1 MFSFAFFDLAHLEFV
16 VRSSMRN
23 VFLSVVFSLVFGAK
37 CFSAEFPLRT
47 WTSSSGQQIEARLI
61 SKSGDK
67 LTVERSDSKLFI
79 FPLTLLSKQD
89 QAYVRNTLEGPVNQP
104 VHPRAMPH
112 EFVSKYCYQCHGAEK
127 QKADRRFD
135 MLSSTIADFREQELW
150 QEVVDQLNLGDM
162 PPEDESQPSEE
173 ERLAVIELITNG
185 IADAREKF
193 SGISNH
199 TVLRRL
205 NKFEYANTVS
215 DLLGLNTESW
225 NPAADFPADVIV
237 DGFDNDGAE
246 LVTSGL
252 LLEKY
257 FPAAEEAITRST
269 KFERR
274 PESKSYAQKSPF
286 YFRGKESN
294 GMPKLF
300 QVDRY
305 RYLPETPYT
314 DLYGRFY
321 RGGHLGFLPL
331 NRVGG
336 LPHSGRYTIRVKAG
350 AVNRKHGYGKILGD
364 FRNGDPLVMELAS
377 VDRKGSSAVSG
388 NITKAVSLTTFELE
402 EEQPEW
408 FEWTGYLEKGYEPE
422 VRFRNGTAAAKRLV
436 RLLLN
441 KADQFPEFQPFAQM
455 KSSGEKGYER
465 WHGTLKAYQ
474 GPVLRVWEI
483 QVDGPHIEE
492 WPPVGHDT
500 LYGNLSPESL
510 SWEAIEDRLVRF
522 AKLAFRRPPLE
533 GELRPILDMVQGKL
547 QEGLAPL
554 NALQLGFQTILSAPG
569 FLYLNEGEG
578 ELDEY
583 ALASRLSYF
592 LWSSMPDNELL
603 ESAEQGSLK
612 DPAVLTKQVERMLT
626 DPRSKR
632 FSNNF
637 LRLWLELDNIGKMPP
652 SKEFVS
658 FYRDNLEFAM
668 RKETELLFAH
678 VLQKNLSPIEL
689 LNADYSFINRE
700 LAAHYGMP
708 GLQGNEFR
716 KVSLSGSERGG
727 LLGHGSFL
735 TASAN
740 GVDTSP
746 VIRGIYVMNKLLDY
760 TPPPPPDDVPEIEP
774 DVTGAT
780 TLREKLVRHR
790 ADATCAQCHNKID
803 PAGFALE
810 NYDPIGAWRLSYDRK
825 LKVDSSGR
833 LPNGKTFSNPSEFR
847 DLVIEQ
853 KETFLRCLT
862 KKMLTY
868 AIGRPTN
875 SGDRLVV
882 DGIVDEMQE
891 SSNGLRDLVK
901 KIVLSETFR
910 GN

>member
-1 MFSFAFFDLAHLEFV
+1 
-16 VRSSMRN
+16 
-23 VFLSVVFSLVFGAK
+23 
-37 CFSAEFPLRT
+37 
-47 WTSSSGQQIEARLI
+47 
-61 SKSGDK
+61 
-67 LTVERSDSKLFI
+67 
-79 FPLTLLSKQD
+79 
-89 QAYVRNTLEGPVNQP
+89 
-104 VHPRAMPH
+104 
-112 EFVSKYCYQCHGAEK
+112 
-127 QKADRRFD
+127 
-135 MLSSTIADFREQELW
+135 
-150 QEVVDQLNLGDM
+150 
-162 PPEDESQPSEE
+162 
-173 ERLAVIELITNG
+173 
-185 IADAREKF
+185 
-193 SGISNH
+193 
-199 TVLRRL
+199 
-205 NKFEYANTVS
+205 
-215 DLLGLNTESW
+215 
-225 NPAADFPADVIV
+225 
-237 DGFDNDGAE
+237 
-246 LVTSGL
+246 
-252 LLEKY
+252 
-257 FPAAEEAITRST
+257 
-269 KFERR
+269 
-274 PESKSYAQKSPF
+274 
-286 YFRGKESN
+286 
-294 GMPKLF
+294 
-300 QVDRY
+300 
-305 RYLPETPYT
+305 
-314 DLYGRFY
+314 
-321 RGGHLGFLPL
+321 
-331 NRVGG
+331 
-336 LPHSGRYTIRVKAG
+336 
-350 AVNRKHGYGKILGD
+350 
-364 FRNGDPLVMELAS
+364 
-377 VDRKGSSAVSG
+377 
-388 NITKAVSLTTFELE
+388 
-402 EEQPEW
+402 
-408 FEWTGYLEKGYEPE
+408 
-422 VRFRNGTAAAKRLV
+422 
-436 RLLLN
+436 
-441 KADQFPEFQPFAQM
+441 M

-510 SWEAIEDRLVRF
+510 SWEVIEDRLVRF

-612 DPAVLTKQVERMLT
+612 DPAVLTKQVERMLA
-626 DPRSKR
+626 DPKSKR

-668 RKETELLFAH
+668 RKETELLFEH

-716 KVSLSGSERGG
+716 KVSLSGTERGG

>member
-1 MFSFAFFDLAHLEFV
+1 MLA
-16 VRSSMRN
+16 
-23 VFLSVVFSLVFGAK
+23 
-37 CFSAEFPLRT
+37 
-47 WTSSSGQQIEARLI
+47 
-61 SKSGDK
+61 D
-67 LTVERSDSKLFI
+67 
-79 FPLTLLSKQD
+79 
-89 QAYVRNTLEGPVNQP
+89 
-104 VHPRAMPH
+104 
-112 EFVSKYCYQCHGAEK
+112 
-127 QKADRRFD
+127 
-135 MLSSTIADFREQELW
+135 
-150 QEVVDQLNLGDM
+150 
-162 PPEDESQPSEE
+162 
-173 ERLAVIELITNG
+173 
-185 IADAREKF
+185 
-193 SGISNH
+193 
-199 TVLRRL
+199 
-205 NKFEYANTVS
+205 
-215 DLLGLNTESW
+215 
-225 NPAADFPADVIV
+225 
-237 DGFDNDGAE
+237 
-246 LVTSGL
+246 
-252 LLEKY
+252 
-257 FPAAEEAITRST
+257 
-269 KFERR
+269 
-274 PESKSYAQKSPF
+274 
-286 YFRGKESN
+286 
-294 GMPKLF
+294 PK
-300 QVDRY
+300 
-305 RYLPETPYT
+305 
-314 DLYGRFY
+314 
-321 RGGHLGFLPL
+321 
-331 NRVGG
+331 
-336 LPHSGRYTIRVKAG
+336 
-350 AVNRKHGYGKILGD
+350 
-364 FRNGDPLVMELAS
+364 
-377 VDRKGSSAVSG
+377 
-388 NITKAVSLTTFELE
+388 
-402 EEQPEW
+402 
-408 FEWTGYLEKGYEPE
+408 
-422 VRFRNGTAAAKRLV
+422 
-436 RLLLN
+436 
-441 KADQFPEFQPFAQM
+441 
-455 KSSGEKGYER
+455 
-465 WHGTLKAYQ
+465 
-474 GPVLRVWEI
+474 
-483 QVDGPHIEE
+483 
-492 WPPVGHDT
+492 
-500 LYGNLSPESL
+500 
-510 SWEAIEDRLVRF
+510 
-522 AKLAFRRPPLE
+522 
-533 GELRPILDMVQGKL
+533 
-547 QEGLAPL
+547 
-554 NALQLGFQTILSAPG
+554 
-569 FLYLNEGEG
+569 
-578 ELDEY
+578 
-583 ALASRLSYF
+583 
-592 LWSSMPDNELL
+592 
-603 ESAEQGSLK
+603 
-612 DPAVLTKQVERMLT
+612 
-626 DPRSKR
+626 SKR

-668 RKETELLFAH
+668 RKETELLFEH

-716 KVSLSGSERGG
+716 KVSLSGTERGG

>member
-1 MFSFAFFDLAHLEFV
+1 
-16 VRSSMRN
+16 
-23 VFLSVVFSLVFGAK
+23 
-37 CFSAEFPLRT
+37 
-47 WTSSSGQQIEARLI
+47 
-61 SKSGDK
+61 
-67 LTVERSDSKLFI
+67 
-79 FPLTLLSKQD
+79 
-89 QAYVRNTLEGPVNQP
+89 
-104 VHPRAMPH
+104 
-112 EFVSKYCYQCHGAEK
+112 
-127 QKADRRFD
+127 
-135 MLSSTIADFREQELW
+135 
-150 QEVVDQLNLGDM
+150 
-162 PPEDESQPSEE
+162 
-173 ERLAVIELITNG
+173 
-185 IADAREKF
+185 
-193 SGISNH
+193 
-199 TVLRRL
+199 
-205 NKFEYANTVS
+205 
-215 DLLGLNTESW
+215 
-225 NPAADFPADVIV
+225 
-237 DGFDNDGAE
+237 
-246 LVTSGL
+246 
-252 LLEKY
+252 
-257 FPAAEEAITRST
+257 
-269 KFERR
+269 
-274 PESKSYAQKSPF
+274 
-286 YFRGKESN
+286 
-294 GMPKLF
+294 
-300 QVDRY
+300 
-305 RYLPETPYT
+305 
-314 DLYGRFY
+314 
-321 RGGHLGFLPL
+321 
-331 NRVGG
+331 
-336 LPHSGRYTIRVKAG
+336 
-350 AVNRKHGYGKILGD
+350 
-364 FRNGDPLVMELAS
+364 
-377 VDRKGSSAVSG
+377 
-388 NITKAVSLTTFELE
+388 
-402 EEQPEW
+402 
-408 FEWTGYLEKGYEPE
+408 
-422 VRFRNGTAAAKRLV
+422 
-436 RLLLN
+436 
-441 KADQFPEFQPFAQM
+441 
-455 KSSGEKGYER
+455 
-465 WHGTLKAYQ
+465 
-474 GPVLRVWEI
+474 
-483 QVDGPHIEE
+483 
-492 WPPVGHDT
+492 
-500 LYGNLSPESL
+500 
-510 SWEAIEDRLVRF
+510 
-522 AKLAFRRPPLE
+522 
-533 GELRPILDMVQGKL
+533 
-547 QEGLAPL
+547 
-554 NALQLGFQTILSAPG
+554 
-569 FLYLNEGEG
+569 
-578 ELDEY
+578 

-612 DPAVLTKQVERMLT
+612 DPAVLTKQVERMLA
-626 DPRSKR
+626 DPKSKR

-668 RKETELLFAH
+668 RKETELLFEH

-716 KVSLSGSERGG
+716 KVSLSGTERGG

>member
-1 MFSFAFFDLAHLEFV
+1 
-16 VRSSMRN
+16 
-23 VFLSVVFSLVFGAK
+23 
-37 CFSAEFPLRT
+37 
-47 WTSSSGQQIEARLI
+47 
-61 SKSGDK
+61 
-67 LTVERSDSKLFI
+67 
-79 FPLTLLSKQD
+79 
-89 QAYVRNTLEGPVNQP
+89 
-104 VHPRAMPH
+104 
-112 EFVSKYCYQCHGAEK
+112 
-127 QKADRRFD
+127 
-135 MLSSTIADFREQELW
+135 
-150 QEVVDQLNLGDM
+150 
-162 PPEDESQPSEE
+162 
-173 ERLAVIELITNG
+173 
-185 IADAREKF
+185 
-193 SGISNH
+193 
-199 TVLRRL
+199 
-205 NKFEYANTVS
+205 
-215 DLLGLNTESW
+215 
-225 NPAADFPADVIV
+225 
-237 DGFDNDGAE
+237 
-246 LVTSGL
+246 
-252 LLEKY
+252 
-257 FPAAEEAITRST
+257 
-269 KFERR
+269 
-274 PESKSYAQKSPF
+274 
-286 YFRGKESN
+286 
-294 GMPKLF
+294 
-300 QVDRY
+300 
-305 RYLPETPYT
+305 
-314 DLYGRFY
+314 
-321 RGGHLGFLPL
+321 
-331 NRVGG
+331 
-336 LPHSGRYTIRVKAG
+336 
-350 AVNRKHGYGKILGD
+350 
-364 FRNGDPLVMELAS
+364 MELAS

>member
-1 MFSFAFFDLAHLEFV
+1 
-16 VRSSMRN
+16 
-23 VFLSVVFSLVFGAK
+23 LS
-37 CFSAEFPLRT
+37 C
-47 WTSSSGQQIEARLI
+47 
-61 SKSGDK
+61 
-67 LTVERSDSKLFI
+67 
-79 FPLTLLSKQD
+79 
-89 QAYVRNTLEGPVNQP
+89 
-104 VHPRAMPH
+104 
-112 EFVSKYCYQCHGAEK
+112 
-127 QKADRRFD
+127 
-135 MLSSTIADFREQELW
+135 
-150 QEVVDQLNLGDM
+150 
-162 PPEDESQPSEE
+162 
-173 ERLAVIELITNG
+173 
-185 IADAREKF
+185 
-193 SGISNH
+193 
-199 TVLRRL
+199 
-205 NKFEYANTVS
+205 
-215 DLLGLNTESW
+215 
-225 NPAADFPADVIV
+225 
-237 DGFDNDGAE
+237 
-246 LVTSGL
+246 
-252 LLEKY
+252 
-257 FPAAEEAITRST
+257 
-269 KFERR
+269 
-274 PESKSYAQKSPF
+274 
-286 YFRGKESN
+286 
-294 GMPKLF
+294 
-300 QVDRY
+300 
-305 RYLPETPYT
+305 
-314 DLYGRFY
+314 
-321 RGGHLGFLPL
+321 
-331 NRVGG
+331 
-336 LPHSGRYTIRVKAG
+336 
-350 AVNRKHGYGKILGD
+350 
-364 FRNGDPLVMELAS
+364 
-377 VDRKGSSAVSG
+377 
-388 NITKAVSLTTFELE
+388 
-402 EEQPEW
+402 
-408 FEWTGYLEKGYEPE
+408 
-422 VRFRNGTAAAKRLV
+422 
-436 RLLLN
+436 
-441 KADQFPEFQPFAQM
+441 
-455 KSSGEKGYER
+455 
-465 WHGTLKAYQ
+465 
-474 GPVLRVWEI
+474 
-483 QVDGPHIEE
+483 
-492 WPPVGHDT
+492 
-500 LYGNLSPESL
+500 
-510 SWEAIEDRLVRF
+510 EAIEDRLVRF

-592 LWSSMPDNELL
+592 LWSSMPDSELL

-612 DPAVLTKQVERMLT
+612 DPAVLTKQVERMLA
-626 DPRSKR
+626 DPKSKR

-716 KVSLSGSERGG
+716 KVSLSGTERGG